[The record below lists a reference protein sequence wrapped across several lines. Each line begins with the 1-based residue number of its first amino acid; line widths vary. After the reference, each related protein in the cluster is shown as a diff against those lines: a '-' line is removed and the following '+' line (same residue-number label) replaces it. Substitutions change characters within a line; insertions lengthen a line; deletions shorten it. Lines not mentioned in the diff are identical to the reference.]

1 MATRHAHGRR
11 RKAESTAIA
20 DRKMSGFQTQL
31 PGGPGTTAPDSE
43 RDPMAEADQS
53 ALSRIRSMCG
63 VAMTSA
69 EGVAQPIHTDM
80 TRLHRLRL
88 ASAKRMSLELAMTI
102 SDASYRDAAL
112 QHIIELCMTA
122 NDLEASRILLPG
134 IQSETIREE
143 LFRTYPILLP

>member
-1 MATRHAHGRR
+1 
-11 RKAESTAIA
+11 
-20 DRKMSGFQTQL
+20 
-31 PGGPGTTAPDSE
+31 
-43 RDPMAEADQS
+43 MAEADQS
-53 ALSRIRSMCG
+53 ALLRIRSMCG